1 MSVRFG
7 PFHLDTEN
15 ACVWCGSE
23 ALHLTP
29 KAFAVLNILLAHP
42 GRLVTKDELWQAVW
56 PGIAVTDAALTV
68 CIREIRQRL
77 HDDARAPRVIETV
90 HRRGYRLIAQTTP
103 DTQTIMAA
111 TASPDW
117 RTGPLVG
124 RDSELA
130 RLHEHLARAAGGERR
145 FVLVTGEAG
154 IGKTRVVDAFL
165 AQVVETGAADIAR
178 GLCIEYHGS
187 GEPYLPVLDAIG
199 RLCRGPQA
207 QHTLAV
213 LGQYA
218 PTWLVE
224 MPGVASA
231 KAPDVPQPVVLGATH
246 DRMLREMADA
256 LEALTADRPLVLVLE
271 DLHWSD
277 HATLDLIAWLAR
289 RREPARLLLLGTY
302 RPVDVIVRAHP
313 LRAVAGELV
322 LHGLSVE
329 MPLELLSEEDVAAY
343 LALRLPGGQVSEGLV
358 RAIYQRTDGNPLFVV
373 AAVDA
378 LVQQGWL
385 AVAGARWHVQL
396 GAEEAAAR
404 VPPSLQEMVE
414 QLFDGLN
421 SEQQRTLESA
431 SVVGRE
437 FSAAAAAAGTD
448 EDLRLIEDR
457 CAELARRGQFL
468 VAAGIEPWPDGT
480 VAERY
485 RFVHALYQHAVYER
499 LSPGRCAEL
508 HRRIGARAEAA
519 YRERAGERA
528 AELARHFHEGREA
541 PRAVAYLRQAAEN
554 ALQRSAYYVSAAHLQ
569 QGLSV
574 LQELP
579 HTPERDRDELA
590 FRITLGRLLMSTK
603 GFASSE
609 VGQTF
614 TRARALCHELGERS
628 LLIRATWGL
637 SVHHLVRGQPRRA
650 HELAE
655 ELRRLIEDEPGAP
668 LLPIAHVTLGFA
680 FYYLGELPLAGE
692 NFREGIA
699 AYTSEQHRLLALY
712 GPPQDPRVTCLCYGA
727 WVAWT
732 LGFPDRALA
741 ACRAATDLA
750 LESPDSPRLAAAL
763 VFTARLHQFRR
774 EAEQTRRHAEAAM
787 KLAREQG
794 FTQRLAAATILF
806 GWARAVQGAP
816 EGIETMSRGLADY
829 RATGAEDDLPYWLA
843 LLAGR
848 RAATRQVEAAWRDLD
863 EALALVRANGTL
875 VWEAELHRLRGVL
888 LGRRAP
894 AGAASTD
901 EATTAF
907 ETALTIARRQQARAF
922 ELRAATSL
930 ARWRREHGRRAEARA
945 LLETVRAWFT
955 EGFDTPDLIVADALL
970 RELGTD
976 AMEPDGI
983 RAEGATA
990 AFSGM
995 R

>member
-7 PFHLDTEN
+7 PLHLDTEN

-231 KAPDVPQPVVLGATH
+231 KAPDVPQPAVLGATH

-385 AVAGARWHVQL
+385 AVAGAR
-396 GAEEAAAR
+396 
-404 VPPSLQEMVE
+404 
-414 QLFDGLN
+414 
-421 SEQQRTLESA
+421 
-431 SVVGRE
+431 
-437 FSAAAAAAGTD
+437 
-448 EDLRLIEDR
+448 
-457 CAELARRGQFL
+457 
-468 VAAGIEPWPDGT
+468 
-480 VAERY
+480 
-485 RFVHALYQHAVYER
+485 FVHALYQHAVYER

-554 ALQRSAYYVSAAHLQ
+554 ALQRSAYHVSAAHLQ

-970 RELGTD
+970 RELGAD